1 MVTKLL
7 STMPEMRGPPGEPGP
22 QGEDGAQGMP
32 GLTVSFVKL

>member
-1 MVTKLL
+1 ML

-32 GLTVSFVKL
+32 GLTVSFVKLWLD